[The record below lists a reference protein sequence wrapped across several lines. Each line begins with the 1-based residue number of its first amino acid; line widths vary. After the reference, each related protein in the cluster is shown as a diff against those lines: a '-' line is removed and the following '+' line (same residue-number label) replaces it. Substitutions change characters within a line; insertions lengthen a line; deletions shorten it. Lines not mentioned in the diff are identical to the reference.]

1 MHTAV
6 SGAVNL
12 LSGVWRAIFG
22 TLDDLKLIELPAEKS
37 NIGKTSSKKTVH
49 HLYSFQNLWHANTC
63 IFSNCSCL
71 YSFFIKKQTELAW
84 NNLQFFCFTSN
95 TLGQFNILSSNFFV
109 CLLLTQRF
117 HKDQFPTL
125 KVPYLPHLPSY
136 IPDLFFVP
144 KTNGPREIGNTNPF
158 VASWDCINDILNT

>member
-1 MHTAV
+1 MHRAV

-117 HKDQFPTL
+117 HKDQFP
-125 KVPYLPHLPSY
+125 KVKGSISSTFAQLYPRTFLC
-136 IPDLFFVP
+136 P
-144 KTNGPREIGNTNPF
+144 KN
-158 VASWDCINDILNT
+158 